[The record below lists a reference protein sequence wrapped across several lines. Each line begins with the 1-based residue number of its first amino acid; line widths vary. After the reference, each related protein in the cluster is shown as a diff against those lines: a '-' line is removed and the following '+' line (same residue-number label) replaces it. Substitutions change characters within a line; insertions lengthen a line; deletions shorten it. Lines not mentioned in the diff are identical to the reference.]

1 MTTAIPDEGNKQI
14 NCTSALGEEI
24 TDQTAKEPVLYC
36 HNASA
41 LKASCCIK
49 HYDERKPACCE
60 NKNYDPKGG
69 GHSDFNVSDMALWCR
84 GNTTAMKRSML
95 IAAICST
102 EAEHE
107 SIDKITY
114 GSSKSSAQSL
124 KNVLLVKIAT
134 TRGSHAMVTI
144 KSAMA
149 KLNRR

>member
-1 MTTAIPDEGNKQI
+1 MGTEIGYAQHVI
-14 NCTSALGEEI
+14 NIA
-24 TDQTAKEPVLYC
+24 
-36 HNASA
+36 
-41 LKASCCIK
+41 
-49 HYDERKPACCE
+49 
-60 NKNYDPKGG
+60 
-69 GHSDFNVSDMALWCR
+69 FNPQVSDMALWCR

-114 GSSKSSAQSL
+114 GSSKSGAQSL

-134 TRGSHAMVTI
+134 TRGSHAMVTV